1 MMERRTLG
9 QSGLT
14 VPPLVF
20 GGNVFGW
27 TVNEADSFRL
37 LDAMVDAG
45 LTAIDTADVY
55 SRFAPGNQGGESE
68 TIIGKWLAAQPS
80 RRARISIHTKVGSD
94 MGGPDRQGLSARWI
108 AEAVEGSLKRLNTDV
123 IDLYY
128 AHKPDADTPLE
139 ETLGAFAKLVQAGKV
154 RAIGGSNYDA
164 AGLADALA
172 VADRAGLPRYSVLQ
186 PHYNLV
192 ERDKLE
198 GPLLDLCVAED
209 IGVLPYFALASGF
222 LTGKYRSEADLKD
235 KARARLVGGY
245 LNPKGLHVLDAL
257 DAVAARQNAAPA
269 EVALA
274 WMMAQPGVT
283 APIASATSERQLESL
298 VRACRLKLSSEDLAA
313 LDAASA

>member
-1 MMERRTLG
+1 MMEQRSLG

-45 LTAIDTADVY
+45 LTTIDTADVY

-68 TIIGKWLAAQPS
+68 AIIGKWLAAEPS

-94 MGGPDRQGLSARWI
+94 MGGPDRQGLSGRWI

-128 AHKPDADTPLE
+128 AHKPDPGVPLE
-139 ETLGAFAKLVQAGKV
+139 ETLGAFAKLIQAGKV
-154 RAIGGSNYDA
+154 RAVGGSNYDA
-164 AGLADALA
+164 AGLAEALA
-172 VADRAGLPRYSVLQ
+172 AADDAGLPRYSVLQ

-235 KARARLVGGY
+235 QARARLVGGY
-245 LNPKGLHVLDAL
+245 INPKGLQVLDTL
-257 DAVAARQNAAPA
+257 DTVAARQSAAPA